1 MKRTVCT
8 ILIASL
14 IMLIFAGCAAPA
26 AAPVEEKPVEP
37 TKVVVEAPVVEPT
50 KEPEILKVGLVP
62 PALVSPF
69 YIVLCDTAKELAA
82 KNKYIDLTVQA
93 PSVQTAIEEQIKIV
107 EDMIQ
112 KEVDVIALATGNWDA
127 LAPVLIQ
134 AREAGI
140 EVIMVDRVVPV
151 EGLDAVSMLGSDEIE
166 GGKIMG
172 DFIVKT
178 LNGKGKV
185 AILAGVAG
193 TYHSER
199 RQEGFRQA
207 IANQPGIEVVTIQPA
222 NMQRELAMTTME
234 NIIQSQPELDL
245 VWGLNDNM
253 AMGAL
258 TAIQA
263 ANKQDQIIVVGF
275 NGDKE
280 ALGYVKDGTMLATCK
295 SQPAEIA
302 KAIVEEILPLLIAG
316 KRSEVKPAY
325 PIHVV
330 LTTKENVDQFIV
342 P

>member
-1 MKRTVCT
+1 MKRTVCK

-14 IMLIFAGCAAPA
+14 IMLVFAGCAAPA
-26 AAPVEEKPVEP
+26 AAPVEEKPAEVAP
-37 TKVVVEAPVVEPT
+37 TAPVVEPT
-50 KEPEILKVGLVP
+50 AEPKVLKVGLVP

-69 YIVLCDTAKELAA
+69 YIVLCDTAKALAA
-82 KNKYIDLTVQA
+82 ENKYIDLTVQA

-112 KEVDVIALATGNWDA
+112 KKVDVIALATGNWDA

-199 RQEGFRQA
+199 RQQGFREA
-207 IANQPGIEVVTIQPA
+207 IANEPGIEVVTIQPA

-302 KAIVEEILPLLIAG
+302 RSIVEEILPLLIAG